1 MQTSM
6 KDGTPM
12 TGKRA
17 SSHLTTAT
25 GSLDQHQEPV
35 ELEKSKLKEYWL
47 LMTRTMSTL
56 AQSM

>member
-1 MQTSM
+1 M

-25 GSLDQHQEPV
+25 GSLDQHQELV